1 MKGQA
6 ANAFW
11 LASSWTR
18 MRSLRFVKKYM
29 AETEAVLKELG
40 FETVVLDPE
49 GYVKGK
55 LNGELQPQTS

>member
-1 MKGQA
+1 
-6 ANAFW
+6 
-11 LASSWTR
+11 
-18 MRSLRFVKKYM
+18 M
-29 AETEAVLKELG
+29 AEAEAVLKELG